1 MIKPCLPH
9 LDVELMNVIIEIT
22 EALRGSGLGQ
32 G

>member
-9 LDVELMNVIIEIT
+9 LDVKLMNVIIEIT
-22 EALRGSGLGQ
+22 GAPRSSGLGQ